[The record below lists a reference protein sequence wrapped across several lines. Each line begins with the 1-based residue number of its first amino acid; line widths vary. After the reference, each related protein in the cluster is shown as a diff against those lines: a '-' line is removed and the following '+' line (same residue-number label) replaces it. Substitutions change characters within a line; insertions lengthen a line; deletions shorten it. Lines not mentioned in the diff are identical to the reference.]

1 MPTET
6 ITGITF
12 PSLPPTAALETSE
25 IQPVLK
31 EIAECC
37 VKHLRQGGYLSEAE
51 AKPLL
56 TEYNQGLGYRI
67 GPPDFLAFAAEC
79 QAEKHSLTVDGEVQ
93 RMQKLLRASLQ
104 DRVHYWTFGPI
115 PGRAGSLYDQCPS
128 LRAAC
133 SALGCPA
140 VMAGED
146 SVMHV
151 ASINPVAALVA
162 AAWIGHELSQ
172 IEDSDMPFVF
182 PFLIDL
188 TAWNVLLQRHFAG

>member
-1 MPTET
+1 MPTEA
-6 ITGITF
+6 ITGISF
-12 PSLPPTAALETSE
+12 PSPASTADTAAMNE
-25 IQPVLK
+25 VLRA
-31 EIAECC
+31 IAECC
-37 VKHLRQGGYLSEAE
+37 VNRLREGGYLSENE

-56 TEYNQGLGYRI
+56 HAYEQNLEWRN
-67 GPPDFLAFAAEC
+67 GPPDFLAFTAES

-93 RMQKLLRASLQ
+93 RMQKLLRGSLH

-115 PGRAGSLYDQCPS
+115 PGRAGSLYDVCPS

-133 SALGCPA
+133 SALACPA
-140 VMAGED
+140 VLAGED

-162 AAWIGHELSQ
+162 ASWISHE
-172 IEDSDMPFVF
+172 IRNDAEGEAPFVF

-188 TAWNVLLQRHFAG
+188 PAWNLLLQRHFAG